1 MFYFSYYLEQCFIW
15 LNRQK
20 INKEVD
26 LSQAIEIFISGITGV
41 FFGMALLY
49 ISIKIMELVASR
61 WITEEKEKKD
71 A

>member
-1 MFYFSYYLEQCFIW
+1 
-15 LNRQK
+15 
-20 INKEVD
+20 

-41 FFGMALLY
+41 FFGMTLLY
-49 ISIKIMELVASR
+49 ISIKIMALVSNR